1 LGHDALPSKAFM
13 VRRHIAVTSTSPI
26 CGADIKD
33 LHHIFLVHSQV
44 QQLGRITI
52 YIQAN
57 GNQITIHSN
66 GSCVVDSGRAGFGG
80 LLRYSNGCWI
90 QGFYGRL
97 GDVDILKAEF
107 MGLLQGPKIAW
118 DMHYSNIICVTNS
131 ALAMKLIQQPL
142 QPCHAYATLIAN
154 IKDFQRKE
162 WSLEFC
168 PSLREGNQCADFL
181 SKRGLHGNVFLVIVD
196 VPPHDMVEL
205 WLLRLS

>member
-1 LGHDALPSKAFM
+1 MHKPTLMQKEMVSYCCDKHSSDEEWFSQHEKLGHDALPSKAFM

-33 LHHIFLVHSQV
+33 LHHIFL
-44 QQLGRITI
+44 
-52 YIQAN
+52 
-57 GNQITIHSN
+57 
-66 GSCVVDSGRAGFGG
+66 
-80 LLRYSNGCWI
+80 YSNGCWI

-154 IKDFQRKE
+154 IKDFQRKD